1 MGRVALDPGLVKKR
15 GNTQGTGHEV
25 SALCPDRSHASCGR
39 TGSFFGPHPPCH
51 HGRSPWSSDRCHCLE
66 GDSFPKGG
74 NFVIHN
80 GGATLEAYA
89 GTLFHDLRAFDS
101 EGVEISSWEKGCE
114 DQMGLAIMNRL
125 RKSAG
130 HNIIWAE
137 GGLLYHRSGAVPE
150 CLRTLVME
158 GMLKDERTGTWE
170 KALNISKNKQDI
182 PFSLVLSAGSW
193 NIESNMVAVR
203 EWTDFFT
210 AFVQK
215 SCKSDV

>member
-1 MGRVALDPGLVKKR
+1 MKYRHYAPTAPMLLVEGPEASLGLIR
-15 GNTQGTGHEV
+15 LAIMAEAHG
-25 SALCPDRSHASCGR
+25 LR
-39 TGSFFGPHPPCH
+39 TGVIALKATVDH
-51 HGRSPWSSDRCHCLE
+51 
-66 GDSFPKGG
+66 FPKGG

-101 EGVEISSWEKGCE
+101 EGVDLILGEGVRE

-150 CLRTLVME
+150 CLRTLSWK
-158 GMLKDERTGTWE
+158 GCRKDERTGTWE
-170 KALNISKNKQDI
+170 KALNITKNKQDI
-182 PFSLVLSAGSW
+182 PFSPVLSAGSW
-193 NIESNMVAVR
+193 NTIKYGCEGMDGFLHS
-203 EWTDFFT
+203 FFC
-210 AFVQK
+210 AK